1 MKENKRENIVEGN
14 HPDER
19 NIFWILK
26 IRIIINVRRR
36 S

>member
-1 MKENKRENIVEGN
+1 MKENKGKNIVEEN

-19 NIFWILK
+19 YIFWILK

-36 S
+36 L